1 MEKSSSHS
9 LPMQTEIIDIGS
21 SDSDGDIDFE
31 FDGSADVTTAQSRN
45 HPGSFIDQNHRM
57 GVQPPQHHGN
67 GSAPHAS
74 MRSRHWV
81 GTSGELPGSAVGKNG
96 TTENSILSSEGAI
109 HTSTL
114 KDQAGLTHQSSYRS
128 SSSNGRFDASHVSN
142 EEVIHVP
149 QREMHKHMK
158 APATL
163 ESGSIVVGQSTDGR
177 VSQTSKRVLP
187 SSLQLPTSGFVS
199 EPSTGFRG
207 KALFTSQK
215 NPVEAEKN
223 RWSRAGRDDD
233 AYINDRLETAHISGE
248 SKLPGSIYVEGSH
261 KMIDKNHIHERERR
275 ALPSHWTG
283 KTANSSQMNASMHN
297 KRTDQ
302 HPNFR
307 TRPSHP
313 VLAGKVD
320 NTHKFSDPSIRND
333 KLITSSKGLY
343 NGRDDVFLHENAP
356 ATRILPQYPGKSSG
370 NARLVGPDGA
380 NFPGSG
386 EHRLGHDETQIY
398 QEALQ
403 NLGQPKLEEDL
414 PEGLLTVSLLKH
426 QKIALAW
433 MVQKEK
439 SVHCAGGILA
449 DDQGL
454 GKTISMIALILKQQS
469 LQSKFTADS
478 SPPVILEALN
488 LDDDDGNN
496 EVDVKD
502 IGKDDLRRK
511 QMASTSQ
518 NRRPAAGTLVVCP
531 ASILRQWAH
540 ELEEKVSSSAE
551 LSFLVYHGGTR
562 TKDPRELAKYDIVLT
577 TYSIVS
583 NEVPRLHLV
592 DDDDDEN
599 EQKNME
605 KYGIS
610 SEFASSKKRKQ
621 TSNAGRKGK
630 KKGKGHRDSQL
641 DCGSGSLARVR
652 WFRVIL
658 DEAQTIKNH
667 RTQVARACSGLRA
680 KRRWCL
686 SGTPMQNSIDD
697 LYSYFRFLK
706 YEPYA
711 VYSSFCNSIKYP
723 ISRNA
728 IQGYKKLQAVLRIV
742 LLRRTKETRIN
753 GEAIIKLPPKSIC
766 LKEVDFSTEER
777 AFYLK
782 LEADSRQQF
791 KAYAA
796 AGTVKQNYAN
806 ILLMLLRLRQA
817 CGHPILVKGYYSEA
831 ISRDSILMARQLPK
845 EMLLH
850 LLYQL
855 EASLAICPVCS
866 DTPEDPVVTMCSHV
880 FCYQCVSDRLTGDD
894 NLCPAAGCKET
905 LGTDLVFSQATL
917 KTTICAEFDSNAA
930 SSSSSHSEESS
941 IVHGS
946 YVSSKI
952 KATVDILSSLSNE
965 FYLTHQNQESEDD
978 WNSVKPVKAI
988 VFSQW
993 TGMLDLVELSL
1004 NQSLIQYRRLDGTMS
1019 LNARDKAVREFNN
1032 DPEVTVMLMSLKAGN
1047 LGLNMVAACHVILL
1061 DLWWNPTTEDQA
1073 IDRAHRIG
1081 QTRPVTVT
1089 RLTIKDTV
1097 EDRILALQE
1106 EKRKMVSSAF
1116 GEDNAGSHAARLT
1129 VEDLKYLFMI

>member
-1 MEKSSSHS
+1 MEKSFSHS
-9 LPMQTEIIDIGS
+9 LSMQTEIIEICS
-21 SDSDGDIDFE
+21 SDSDSDIDFE
-31 FDGSADVTTAQSRN
+31 FDEFFDGTTPQSGN
-45 HPGSFIDQNHRM
+45 HFEGFIDQNHGM
-57 GVQPPQHHGN
+57 GIQLPQHHSN
-67 GSAPHAS
+67 CSAS
-74 MRSRHWV
+74 YVSVRSSPWI
-81 GTSGELPGSAVGKNG
+81 GTSGEHIASTVGNNG
-96 TTENSILSSEGAI
+96 TDDISHLSLEG
-109 HTSTL
+109 
-114 KDQAGLTHQSSYRS
+114 
-128 SSSNGRFDASHVSN
+128 
-142 EEVIHVP
+142 
-149 QREMHKHMK
+149 
-158 APATL
+158 ATL
-163 ESGSIVVGQSTDGR
+163 ESDSVASGQRTDAR
-177 VSQTSKRVLP
+177 VSQTPKRILP
-187 SSLQLPTSGFVS
+187 SSLRPLTSRTIS
-199 EPSTGFRG
+199 IPSTRFDG
-207 KALFTSQK
+207 KVLFSPQQ
-215 NPVEAEKN
+215 NPMQAEKN
-223 RWSRAGRDDD
+223 SWPRAGPDDD
-233 AYINDRLETAHISGE
+233 AHNNGIFETAHVSGE
-248 SKLPGSIYVEGSH
+248 SKLPGSTYVQDIGDMTN
-261 KMIDKNHIHERERR
+261 KKHIHESERR
-275 ALPSHWTG
+275 ALPSHWIS
-283 KTANSSQMNASMHN
+283 KTPNNIQMNASMHN
-297 KRTDQ
+297 RGTGQ
-302 HPNFR
+302 HPNFS
-307 TRPSHP
+307 TRPSYP
-313 VLAGKVD
+313 LLPSKVD
-320 NTHKFSDPSIRND
+320 HTQKFSDLSFRNER
-333 KLITSSKGLY
+333 LITSSKGLY
-343 NGRDDVFLHENAP
+343 KDDVFLHENAP
-356 ATRILPQYPGKSSG
+356 ATRILPKYPGKSSG
-370 NARLVGPDGA
+370 NARLTGSDGGS
-380 NFPGSG
+380 FPGSG
-386 EHRLGHDETQIY
+386 EYRHEHDETPIY

-414 PEGLLTVSLLKH
+414 PEGFLTVSLLKH

-454 GKTISMIALILKQQS
+454 GKTIAMIALILKQQS
-469 LQSKFTADS
+469 LQSKFTSDS
-478 SPPVILEALN
+478 SPPVKPVALN

-502 IGKDDLRRK
+502 SGKDGLRRK
-511 QMASTSQ
+511 QMASTSE

-540 ELEEKVSSSAE
+540 ELEEKVSSSVK
-551 LSFLVYHGGTR
+551 LSVLVYHGGAR
-562 TKDPRELAKYDIVLT
+562 TKDPQELAKHDIVLT

-583 NEVPRLHLV
+583 NEVPRQPLV

-605 KYGIS
+605 KYGLS
-610 SEFASSKKRKQ
+610 SEFVASKKRKQ

-630 KKGKGHRDSQL
+630 KKGKGHRDSQF
-641 DCGSGSLARVR
+641 DYGSGSLARVR

-667 RTQVARACSGLRA
+667 RTQVARACCGLRA
-680 KRRWCL
+680 KSRWCL

-728 IQGYKKLQAVLRIV
+728 SQGYKKLQAVLRIV

-766 LKEVDFSTEER
+766 LKEVDFSPEER
-777 AFYLK
+777 AFYLN
-782 LEADSRQQF
+782 LEADSRRQF

-817 CGHPILVKGYYSEA
+817 CGHPVLVKGYHSGA
-831 ISRDSILMARQLPK
+831 VASVSIEMARQLPK
-845 EMLLH
+845 EMLLQ
-850 LLYQL
+850 LFYQL
-855 EASLAICPVCS
+855 EASLTICPVCS
-866 DTPEDPVVTMCSHV
+866 DTPEDPVVTICSHV

-894 NLCPAAGCKET
+894 NLCPAAGCKAT
-905 LGTDLVFSQATL
+905 LGPDLVFSETVL
-917 KTTICAEFDSNAA
+917 KTCICDELDNNAA
-930 SSSSSHSEESS
+930 SSSSAHAEGSSS
-941 IVHGS
+941 IAHPG

-952 KATVDILSSLSNE
+952 KAVVDILSSLSSE
-965 FYLTHQNQESEDD
+965 SYLTHQPGESEDD
-978 WNSVKPVKAI
+978 WNSIKPVKAI

-993 TGMLDLVELSL
+993 TGMLDLVEISL
-1004 NQSLIQYRRLDGTMS
+1004 NHSLIQYRRLDGTMT
-1019 LNARDKAVREFNN
+1019 LNARDRAVREFTN

-1073 IDRAHRIG
+1073 VDRAHRIG
-1081 QTRPVTVT
+1081 QTRPVTVS

-1116 GEDNAGSHAARLT
+1116 GEDKAGNHATRLT